1 MTRLPICLL
10 LAAFASSPLPLRG
23 AEPSKDAAPDSI
35 AIVRRFADAMIEHGH
50 ENLPDPK
57 LPLFPIVLTRDKYQ
71 VPRVKVSNLYTARVP
86 QEFKSIAN
94 IHHDLNLYQIFY
106 ALTKIT
112 GEAQYAAEADR
123 VIDYFLK
130 HCQEPKYGF
139 FCWGEH
145 LGWDVLTNK
154 PGGFELANVGGS
166 MIHEFYRPW
175 IYWDKSWEMAPDACH
190 RFAQAVWRHQI
201 NHDGGTISFSRHA
214 MIGKGDNPSRR
225 GMDFPRHGGFYIATW
240 GADYR
245 HTKDPEILEAIDKL
259 VAMYESYR
267 NPKTGAIP
275 HGSGDF
281 AFDKDGRKTQYV
293 YTQSPLGL
301 AIELTGAAP
310 AMPDALKARMTALAA
325 SIDKAFLATP
335 HDPGPGGKGFVLFCD
350 PATLA
355 PTEYWQSKEELD
367 AGKLPRRIPYTGG
380 WRSAYTGQH
389 PHTWVTPTLITR
401 YQQTHNDGYKKL
413 LVACADNY
421 LTADPEEGLVAPE
434 KSGRAPD
441 VESGSI
447 GNVIVLLNAVF
458 KLTQDDKYLA
468 RAEWFSA
475 WAAKKFWP
483 DQSPLPRASVR
494 ENIYSAASRSDTL
507 AMAMLQTA
515 LLRTQPDLEKELG
528 LIATDR

>member
-1 MTRLPICLL
+1 MNRLLHCLL
-10 LAAFASSPLPLRG
+10 VAALALNLCG
-23 AEPSKDAAPDSI
+23 AEPSKEASSDSI
-35 AIVRRFADAMIEHGH
+35 ALVRGFADAMIEHSR

-106 ALTKIT
+106 ALTKLT
-112 GEAQYAAEADR
+112 GEPKYAAEADR

-145 LGWDVLTNK
+145 LGWDVLRNE
-154 PGGFELANVGGS
+154 PGGFDPEAKEGRMV
-166 MIHEFYRPW
+166 HEFYRPW
-175 IYWDKSWEMAPDACH
+175 IFWDKSWHMAPDAC
-190 RFAQAVWRHQI
+190 RRYAQALWRYQI
-201 NHDGGTISFSRHA
+201 DHAGGKISFSRHA
-214 MIGKGDNPSRR
+214 MLASKTPSRR

-240 GADYR
+240 AADYR
-245 HTKDPEILEAIDKL
+245 HTKDAEILEAIDKL
-259 VAMYESYR
+259 VASFEARR
-267 NPKTGAIP
+267 NPTSGAIM
-275 HGSGDF
+275 HGTEDY
-281 AFDKDGRKTQYV
+281 AFDKDGRKTFYV

-301 AIELTGAAP
+301 AIELHDAAP
-310 AMPDALKARMTALAA
+310 AMPDALKQRMTALAE

-350 PATLA
+350 PTTLA

-367 AGKLPRRIPYTGG
+367 AGKPPRRIPYTGG
-380 WRSAYTGQH
+380 WRSAYTGEH
-389 PHTWVTPTLITR
+389 PHTWLTPTLIAR
-401 YQQTHNDGYKKL
+401 YQQTNNEGYKKL

-421 LTADPEEGLVAPE
+421 LAADPDEGLVSPE

-458 KLTQDDKYLA
+458 KLTHDDKYLT
-468 RAEWFSA
+468 RAEFFAA

-483 DQSPLPRASVR
+483 DKSPLPRASVR

-515 LLRTQPDLEKELG
+515 LLRTQPEKEKELG